1 MNTPQ
6 NNKSAV
12 NLAIKAVENYAKKEI
27 NKHTASINNLRNLS
41 SKIIKIKN
49 KNNLPQAV
57 VAPVAVQEATVRN
70 GSNAGVNAS
79 AAAEV
84 NQAAALR
91 TILQQFLRNE
101 NNKLTNENNK
111 LTNENITSILNQ
123 LNFITNTNEESLKTK
138 ARSKAN
144 NIRRQKNATSTT
156 PEGRNNE
163 SGPEGEGQGDVNVV
177 PGSVVATTPEG
188 EGQGGVNVV
197 PGSVVA
203 TTPEGEGQGGVN
215 VVPGSVVA
223 TTPEGG
229 NNGPEGEGGNNS
241 GRNNRTGRQS
251 SLVAATTPEG
261 GNNGPEGEGG
271 NNGLEGQGGGAKKK
285 RSLKKKSA
293 SKAKKS
299 NPKKKSAPKKRST
312 KSRK

>member
-203 TTPEGEGQGGVN
+203 TTPEG
-215 VVPGSVVA
+215 
-223 TTPEGG
+223 G

>member
-49 KNNLPQAV
+49 NSAQTV

-91 TILQQFLRNE
+91 TILQQFLR
-101 NNKLTNENNK
+101 NENNK

-203 TTPEGEGQGGVN
+203 TTPEG
-215 VVPGSVVA
+215 
-223 TTPEGG
+223 G
-229 NNGPEGEGGNNS
+229 NNGP
-241 GRNNRTGRQS
+241 
-251 SLVAATTPEG
+251 
-261 GNNGPEGEGG
+261 EGG

-285 RSLKKKSA
+285 
-293 SKAKKS
+293 
-299 NPKKKSAPKKRST
+299 SAPKKRST

>member
-1 MNTPQ
+1 MSTPQ

-203 TTPEGEGQGGVN
+203 TTPEG
-215 VVPGSVVA
+215 
-223 TTPEGG
+223 G

>member
-49 KNNLPQAV
+49 NSAQTV

-203 TTPEGEGQGGVN
+203 TTPEG
-215 VVPGSVVA
+215 
-223 TTPEGG
+223 
-229 NNGPEGEGGNNS
+229 
-241 GRNNRTGRQS
+241 
-251 SLVAATTPEG
+251 